1 MQKRHLLIALVL
13 FIFSCTGEHEHEEGA
28 AAISA
33 DSLFHNISILASDS
47 FQGRMP
53 FTPGEK
59 MTINFL
65 RQSFRSEGLQ
75 PGNGDS
81 YFQEVPMVNILAKAD
96 PTMEVKTKKNDFFL
110 QAFSEYVVWTDK
122 TDQHI
127 SLDNTPVVFAGY
139 GVVAPEYNWN
149 DYEGIDVKGKIVLV
163 MVNDPGF
170 WNGDTTLFK
179 GRTMTYYGR
188 WTYKFEEAARQGAK
202 ACFVIHRT
210 SAAGYPFRVVQNG
223 FNESR
228 LQLDN
233 RGTNALNCD
242 AIGWIKDTVTNR
254 LFKEA
259 GFDSTL
265 FEKANH
271 RGFKAVPLNM
281 TFSTSM
287 KVNATY
293 DKSMN
298 VIAKI
303 SGTKRPDE
311 VIIYTSHWDHFGI
324 GKPDETGDSI
334 YNGALDNAS
343 GVAGLLELARAFN
356 SLTVKPERSIV
367 FLAVTGEEQGLL
379 GSEYYTANPV
389 YPANKTVAEINIDVL
404 NNFGA
409 TNDVVVVGL
418 GQSELEDYLTDEVK
432 KAGGYV
438 VGESTPE
445 TGGYFR
451 SDHFNFAKVGIPA
464 LYSGS
469 GTDIPGKGKVYG
481 QQLRDE
487 YVSKNYHRPSDEL
500 TDNWK
505 ADGAIRDLQLLF
517 GVGKRLAFETKWPQ
531 WKAGSEFK
539 AIRDKNPPVSQ

>member
-1 MQKRHLLIALVL
+1 
-13 FIFSCTGEHEHEEGA
+13 
-28 AAISA
+28 
-33 DSLFHNISILASDS
+33 
-47 FQGRMP
+47 MP
-53 FTPGEK
+53 FTAGEK
-59 MTINFL
+59 MTIDFL
-65 RQSFRSEGLQ
+65 RKGFQSLGAE

-81 YFQEVPMVNILAKAD
+81 YFQEVPMVNVLAKAD
-96 PTMEVKTKKNDFFL
+96 PTMEVKTQKNDFFL
-110 QAFSEYVVWTDK
+110 QAFNEYIVWTDK
-122 TDQHI
+122 TDEHV

-149 DYEGIDVKGKIVLV
+149 DYAGIDVKGKIVLV

-179 GRTMTYYGR
+179 GRSMTYYGR

-210 SAAGYPFRVVQNG
+210 RAAGYPFRVVQNG

-233 RGTNALNCD
+233 RGKNVLNCD

-254 LFKEA
+254 LFQEA

-287 KVNATY
+287 KVQATY

-298 VIAKI
+298 VVGKI
-303 SGTKRPDE
+303 TGSKRPDE
-311 VIIYTSHWDHFGI
+311 VIIYTSHWDHLGI

-343 GVAGLLELARAFN
+343 GAAGLLELARAFK
-356 SLTVKPERSIV
+356 SLPVKPERTII
-367 FLAVTGEEQGLL
+367 FLSVTGEEQGLL
-379 GSEYYTANPV
+379 GSEYYTANPI
-389 YPANKTVAEINIDVL
+389 YPVNKTVAEINIDVL

-418 GQSELEDYLTDEVK
+418 GQSELEDYLADEVK

-451 SDHFNFAKVGIPA
+451 SDHFNFAKAGIPA

-481 QQLRDE
+481 QQLKDE

-500 TDNWK
+500 TDDWK
-505 ADGAIRDLQLLF
+505 ADGALRDLQLLF

-531 WKAGSEFK
+531 WKPTSEFK
-539 AIRDKNPPVSQ
+539 AIRDKNPPTSH

>member
-1 MQKRHLLIALVL
+1 
-13 FIFSCTGEHEHEEGA
+13 
-28 AAISA
+28 
-33 DSLFHNISILASDS
+33 
-47 FQGRMP
+47 
-53 FTPGEK
+53 
-59 MTINFL
+59 
-65 RQSFRSEGLQ
+65 
-75 PGNGDS
+75 
-81 YFQEVPMVNILAKAD
+81 
-96 PTMEVKTKKNDFFL
+96 
-110 QAFSEYVVWTDK
+110 
-122 TDQHI
+122 
-127 SLDNTPVVFAGY
+127 
-139 GVVAPEYNWN
+139 
-149 DYEGIDVKGKIVLV
+149 
-163 MVNDPGF
+163 
-170 WNGDTTLFK
+170 
-179 GRTMTYYGR
+179 MTYYGR

-228 LQLDN
+228 LQLDK
-233 RGTNALNCD
+233 RGKSELNCD
-242 AIGWIKDTVTNR
+242 AIGWIKDTIVEK

-287 KVNATY
+287 KVQATY

-298 VIAKI
+298 VLGKI
-303 SGTKRPDE
+303 TGTRRPDE
-311 VIIYTSHWDHFGI
+311 VIIYTSHWDHLGI

-343 GVAGLLELARAFN
+343 GIAGLLELARAFK
-356 SLTVKPERSIV
+356 SLTVKPERTII

-389 YPANKTVAEINIDVL
+389 YPINKTVAEINMDVL
-404 NNFGA
+404 NNFGV
-409 TNDVVVVGL
+409 TKDVVVVGL
-418 GQSELEDYLTDEVK
+418 GQSELEDYLAEEVK

-438 VGESTPE
+438 IGESTPE

-469 GTDIPGKGKVYG
+469 GTDIPGKGKVFG
-481 QQLRDE
+481 QQLKNE

-500 TDNWK
+500 TKDWK
-505 ADGAIRDLQLLF
+505 ADGAIRDLKLLF
-517 GVGKRLAFETKWPQ
+517 GVGKRLAFESRWPQ
-531 WKAGSEFK
+531 WKPTSEFK
-539 AIRDKNPPVSQ
+539 AIRDKNPPNLN